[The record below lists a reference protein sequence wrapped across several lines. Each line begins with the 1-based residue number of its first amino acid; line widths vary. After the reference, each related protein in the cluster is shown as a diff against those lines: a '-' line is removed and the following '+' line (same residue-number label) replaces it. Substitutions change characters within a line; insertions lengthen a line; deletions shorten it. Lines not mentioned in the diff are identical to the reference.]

1 MPPSFLPR
9 PRRPLAARFFAPR
22 FLGALGLAATI
33 AAATV
38 ATAAPPRTAP
48 KHAAACRHGA
58 CAPHCPVRPQVFGY
72 YPTTWR
78 RWPGE
83 GGTPTTAPADAAP
96 GAPRSVVP
104 LPDEESPR
112 SDDAATDARTGRP
125 TGPGLAAGPDR
136 VDPAAAAALR
146 GSAADQAAFSA
157 ALVRRLLTEADP
169 AARAAIVET
178 ASLFATPDALAICV
192 GAAQDPDPRVRST
205 ACDVWA
211 KRGGEQA
218 VDLLCSSAGADPDPA
233 VRRRAVIALGG
244 TGDTGD
250 TAAIAAL
257 VAALDDADPTVQQA
271 AVAAL
276 RRVSGEEHGDDPA
289 GWRRWAARRG
299 TDGSRWS
306 WAWPWGRLF

>member
-1 MPPSFLPR
+1 MPPSSLPR
-9 PRRPLAARFFAPR
+9 PRRPLAAGFLAAGFFA
-22 FLGALGLAATI
+22 ALGLAATL
-33 AAATV
+33 
-38 ATAAPPRTAP
+38 ATAAPPRTGP

-112 SDDAATDARTGRP
+112 SDDAPADARAGRP
-125 TGPGLAAGPDR
+125 TGPGLAAGPPR

-146 GSAADQAAFSA
+146 GSAAEQAAFSA

-169 AARAAIVET
+169 AARVAIVET
-178 ASLFATPDALAICV
+178 AALFDTRDALAICV
-192 GAAQDPDPRVRST
+192 GAAQDPDPLVRRA

-211 KRGGEQA
+211 RRGGEQA
-218 VDLLCSSAGADPDPA
+218 VGLLRQLAGTDRDPA
-233 VRRRAVIALGG
+233 VRRRAVAALGA
-244 TGDTGD
+244 TGD
-250 TAAIAAL
+250 TAAIDAL